1 MSRQGGDAPQ
11 DLPIPG
17 RGRGGTVPRLSPVH
31 AIRPE
36 RRSSISRILAVSD
49 EVDPVLYDH
58 FNPERW
64 RAAGV
69 ELIISCGDLPAEYL
83 SYLVS
88 RFDVPL
94 YYVPGNHDGE
104 YHEAPPEGAES
115 IDGRLVTWK
124 GLRIL
129 GLGGAPWYNGGP
141 EQYHE
146 WAMALRI
153 LALKPRILLAGGI
166 DLVVA
171 HAPPRY
177 CPLAYE
183 ACASPAGVGQ
193 PSLHPSAAGRDTC
206 LDAPDRA
213 HRGFPAFS
221 ELIKTYHPRVFLHG
235 HTHRNYG
242 TGKRVVELCGTRI
255 VDAHGYYLLDL

>member
-1 MSRQGGDAPQ
+1 VSP
-11 DLPIPG
+11 
-17 RGRGGTVPRLSPVH
+17 TPRLVPSPFWILDSGFWILQRS
-31 AIRPE
+31 APIR
-36 RRSSISRILAVSD
+36 RILAVSD
-49 EVDPVLYDH
+49 EVDPALYDH
-58 FNPERW
+58 FNAERW
-64 RAAGV
+64 RAARV

-94 YYVPGNHDGE
+94 FYVPGNHDGN
-104 YHEAPPEGAES
+104 YHEEPPEGCES
-115 IDGRLVTWK
+115 IDGRLVVWN

-141 EQYHE
+141 EQYQE
-146 WAMALRI
+146 WVMALRI
-153 LALKPRILLAGGI
+153 LRVKPRILLAGGI

-183 ACASPAGVGQ
+183 VCARPAGMGM
-193 PSLHPSAAGRDTC
+193 PSMHPAESGRNTC

-213 HRGFPAFS
+213 HRGFPAFTD
-221 ELIKTYHPRVFLHG
+221 LIHTYHPRVFLHG
-235 HTHRNYG
+235 HTHRSYG
-242 TGKRVVELCGTRI
+242 TAKRI
-255 VDAHGYYLLDL
+255 VMDEGTQIIDAHGYYLLEL